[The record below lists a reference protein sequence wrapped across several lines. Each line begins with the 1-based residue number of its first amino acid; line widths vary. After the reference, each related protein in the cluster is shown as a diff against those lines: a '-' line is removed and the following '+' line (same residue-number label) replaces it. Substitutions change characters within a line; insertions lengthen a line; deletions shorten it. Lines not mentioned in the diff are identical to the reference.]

1 MRILFVGG
9 GHMASALIGGM
20 VKQGVRASEMRV
32 VEISGPARAR
42 LQEQYG
48 VRLTDSIGDAEID
61 EDVVLIAVKPQ
72 QAQLVAA
79 DLRSKLQGQLVISI
93 AAGIRTRDFSSW
105 LGGHERIVR
114 VMPNTPALVGSGI
127 SALFAGK
134 QIGRADREVARQI
147 LAAVG
152 KVLWLENEDQMDIV
166 TAVSGS
172 GPAYVFYFMEALQQ
186 AAESS
191 GLNAEQA
198 RELVIET
205 FLGAAK
211 LAASGDEPTALLRQR
226 VTSKGGTTEQAL
238 KVLEAHGTKQNIVDA
253 VRAAEQKSRELGD
266 ELGSS

>member
-9 GHMASALIGGM
+9 GNMATALIGGM
-20 VKQGVRASEMRV
+20 AKQGVPASDIRV
-32 VEISGPARAR
+32 VEISEPARAR
-42 LQEQYG
+42 LQVQYG
-48 VRLTDSIGDAEID
+48 VKVAASIGGAEID
-61 EDVVLIAVKPQ
+61 EDVVLMAVKPQ
-72 QAQLVAA
+72 QVQLVAA
-79 DLRSKLQGQLVISI
+79 DLKSRLRGQLLISI
-93 AAGIRTRDFSSW
+93 AAGIRIRDLSRW

-114 VMPNTPALVGSGI
+114 VMPNTPALVGAGI
-127 SALFAGK
+127 SALFAGTE
-134 QIGRADREVARQI
+134 IGQADRDVARHI

-191 GLNAEQA
+191 GLHTRHA
-198 RELVIET
+198 RELAVET

-211 LAASGDEPTALLRQR
+211 LAASGDEPASVLRQR

-238 KVLEAHGTKQNIVDA
+238 KVLEAHATKQNILDA
-253 VRAAEQKSRELGD
+253 VHAAEQKSRELGD